1 MRAKPPPAT
10 FSSKAL
16 SFYSNEH
23 NQFAGSGN
31 PILIK
36 STDKANFATHDHQLT
51 TNREERTG
59 REEDREITMHGL
71 RNQATTKSVS
81 NGTLS
86 QLLQSLKQTRM
97 DPNMPQM
104 PNKQSKKYHID
115 LGQNVSHYPPLL
127 PLQPYCNR

>member
-1 MRAKPPPAT
+1 
-10 FSSKAL
+10 
-16 SFYSNEH
+16 
-23 NQFAGSGN
+23 
-31 PILIK
+31 
-36 STDKANFATHDHQLT
+36 
-51 TNREERTG
+51 
-59 REEDREITMHGL
+59 MHGL

-115 LGQNVSHYPPLL
+115 LGQNVSHYPPLR
-127 PLQPYCNR
+127 PLNHTVTANALFRHI

>member
-1 MRAKPPPAT
+1 MRCP
-10 FSSKAL
+10 
-16 SFYSNEH
+16 
-23 NQFAGSGN
+23 

-115 LGQNVSHYPPLL
+115 LGQNVSQYPPLL
-127 PLQPYCNR
+127 PLNHTVTANALFPLYLDWAIQGKGPLR